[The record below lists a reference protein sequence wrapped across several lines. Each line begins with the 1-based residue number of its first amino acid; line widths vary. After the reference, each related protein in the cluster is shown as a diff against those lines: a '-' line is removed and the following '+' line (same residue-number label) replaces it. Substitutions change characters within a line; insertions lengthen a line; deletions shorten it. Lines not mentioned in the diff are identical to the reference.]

1 MLVLFLMM
9 SVGYLANKCKVM
21 NQQSE
26 QLFSRLLR
34 VPRGQAAEYES
45 MLIYS
50 NIGFMGLPVASS
62 VLGPDSVLICPFL
75 WRCSTFRYSPM
86 VPS

>member
-34 VPRGQAAEYES
+34 VPRDRRRNTRA
-45 MLIYS
+45 
-50 NIGFMGLPVASS
+50 
-62 VLGPDSVLICPFL
+62 C
-75 WRCSTFRYSPM
+75 
-86 VPS
+86 